1 MLPALVI
8 GNGESRANF
17 NLASLKSQYTLI
29 GCNAIHRDFAVDHL
43 ICVDQR
49 MVREAIKNFTNP
61 IYTRE
66 RWMREFQRYSNV
78 LRVPDLP
85 YTGSD
90 RADDPWHWGSGGF
103 ALALAVALGHTDIT
117 IVGFDL
123 SDMSTTIN
131 NIYKDT
137 EHYSKSDSRPI
148 DPSYWIYQTAKIF
161 ETCPHINF
169 TVVRHQLPAQWQF
182 PNVCSRTNI

>member
-17 NLASLKSQYTLI
+17 NLANLKNQYTLI
-29 GCNAIHRDFAVDHL
+29 GCNAIHRDIPVDHL

-49 MVREAIKNFTNP
+49 MVREAVVHFINP
-61 IYTRE
+61 IYTRH
-66 RWMREFQRYSNV
+66 RWLKEFKRFPNV
-78 LRVPDLP
+78 LGVPDLP
-85 YTGSD
+85 YNGTD

-103 ALALAVALGHTDIT
+103 ALALAVALGHKEIT

-123 SDMSTTIN
+123 SDKSITVN

-137 EHYSKSDSRPI
+137 EHYASSTSSPV
-148 DPSYWIYQTAKIF
+148 DPAYWIYQTAKIF
-161 ETCPHINF
+161 ESCPTINF
-169 TVVRHQLPAQWQF
+169 TIIRDVLPLEWQLP
-182 PNVCSRTNI
+182 NVHSRANI